1 MNIMDP
7 FGVFGSLDTIWLLIR
22 LFLVMTIFGF
32 VRNWTGNTTIALVV
46 GGILCY
52 LFVFQYPV
60 LGIGYMVLSH
70 LFMLIFFVW
79 VMFLFVR

>member
-1 MNIMDP
+1 M
-7 FGVFGSLDTIWLLIR
+7 GLLDDLGTIELLIK

-46 GGILCY
+46 GGILVY

-60 LGIGYMVLSH
+60 VGFSYLVLSH
-70 LFMLIFFVW
+70 IFVLIFFIW
-79 VMFLFVR
+79 LMFTILPK